1 MSAAQCS
8 RYKKEIDQI
17 VEECEIGKDKVQRL
31 SEMKAKRLVVRKVV
45 QLVRGGLNDTLD
57 TQKAHSLR
65 GLPQYPVGAGLQKY
79 LTIKGDYKTLA
90 KFRLGDAGL
99 GNRRSPKIE
108 VCPLCHVG
116 QNSESHLVFSC
127 SSVQELRLLMDQSVQ
142 FKEFLGRT
150 AMCKDNDDRL
160 RLFLGGDLPD
170 EDQLAKRSTFL
181 SILKDKHNE
190 GLEALAQLEP
200 KET

>member
-79 LTIKGDYKTLA
+79 LTINGDYKHWQSSDW
-90 KFRLGDAGL
+90 GMQGWE
-99 GNRRSPKIE
+99 IE
-108 VCPLCHVG
+108 GP
-116 QNSESHLVFSC
+116 
-127 SSVQELRLLMDQSVQ
+127 LRLRSVH
-142 FKEFLGRT
+142 F
-150 AMCKDNDDRL
+150 AMLVRIWRVTWC
-160 RLFLGGDLPD
+160 
-170 EDQLAKRSTFL
+170 LAAEVFRS
-181 SILKDKHNE
+181 
-190 GLEALAQLEP
+190 
-200 KET
+200 